1 MYENRF
7 HHVGVAVPKTNNNDI
22 QLCGGDIVYNVE
34 FGEGVVV
41 GFSSLTGE
49 PMVFFYSEQ
58 SAFYIAHESLR
69 KTSGIVIRNAKKF
82 TISKEAHG
90 AFADGEEIR
99 FITYLRVE
107 YSAMDRIFGITIVR
121 DNEGRK
127 EMLKIHA
134 ESVDIQF
141 PS

>member
-1 MYENRF
+1 ML
-7 HHVGVAVPKTNNNDI
+7 TNV
-22 QLCGGDIVYNVE
+22 L
-34 FGEGVVV
+34 
-41 GFSSLTGE
+41 
-49 PMVFFYSEQ
+49 
-58 SAFYIAHESLR
+58 H
-69 KTSGIVIRNAKKF
+69 AKKF

-107 YSAMDRIFGITIVR
+107 YSVIDRIFDITIVH
-121 DNEGRK
+121 DNEGRD